1 LDGER
6 VLIFDF
12 GSECAK
18 LVPELR
24 KGLCYEPGSEMD
36 RYFEGT
42 RRNPVMLVEKWDGVE
57 EIRVVA
63 LPSDG
68 AHAIA
73 AARPQGYY
81 PPQRT
86 PVTGFSIEPAKR

>member
-1 LDGER
+1 M
-6 VLIFDF
+6 
-12 GSECAK
+12 

-36 RYFEGT
+36 RYIEST
-42 RRNPVMLVEKWDGVE
+42 RRNPVMLVEKWDGIE

-68 AHAIA
+68 AHAIGA
-73 AARPQGYY
+73 SRPQGYY
-81 PPQRT
+81 PPQRI
-86 PVTGFSIEPAKR
+86 PVSGFSIEPVTR